1 MNIDAIETGIV
12 VPTLGTRPEYLEQ
25 CLLSIRDAG
34 GAFINIVTP
43 SFDALAA
50 QLNPSLYDVITS
62 DPGGGL
68 SNAINVGIRTLP
80 EHLQF
85 VNWLGDD
92 DLLIP
97 NAIALATST
106 LRQNPRTVLVYGGC
120 RYINGNGDLLWINK
134 SGSYAKFLMR
144 CGPQLI
150 PQPGALFRRSTF
162 EQIGGLQAQYKWA
175 FDLDMLI
182 RLSRFGNLQYI
193 HQTLA
198 SFRWHEG
205 SLSVGGREGSVR
217 EASDIRVAALPRSLR
232 SISPLWEKPLRR
244 ILLKAG
250 NRVTR
255 RNEQKLA

>member
-1 MNIDAIETGIV
+1 MDAIETGIV

-25 CLLSIRDAG
+25 CLLSIRHAG

-43 SFDALAA
+43 AVDALVA
-50 QLNPSLYDVITS
+50 QLNPSLYDAITS

-92 DLLIP
+92 DLLMS
-97 NAIALATST
+97 NAIAFASST
-106 LRQNPRTVLVYGGC
+106 LRQNPRTVLVYGDC
-120 RYINGNGDLLWINK
+120 RYINGNGDLLWNNK
-134 SGSYAKFLMR
+134 SGWYAKYLMR

-150 PQPGALFRRSTF
+150 PQPGALFRRNAYV
-162 EQIGGLQAQYKWA
+162 QIGGLQSQYKWA
-175 FDLDMLI
+175 FDLDLLI
-182 RLSRFGNLQYI
+182 RLSRLGTLQYI
-193 HQTLA
+193 PQTLA

-244 ILLKAG
+244 IILKAG
-250 NRVTR
+250 SRVTR
-255 RNEQKLA
+255 LSEQKPA